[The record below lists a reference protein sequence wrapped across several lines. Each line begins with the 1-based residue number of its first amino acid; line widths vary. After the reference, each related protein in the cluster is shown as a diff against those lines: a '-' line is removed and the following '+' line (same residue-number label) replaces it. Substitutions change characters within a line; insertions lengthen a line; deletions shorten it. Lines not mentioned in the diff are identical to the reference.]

1 MSEIEFKIEEIS
13 DLFTRHMGNI
23 TKMVSKGLE
32 SGAVYVRLGRE
43 KRTNEQNAKQWPM
56 LQDICRHLPKWPRA
70 DGTMCDMTPEKY
82 KDMLTASLF
91 GTEFCLNANQ
101 SGVVAF
107 GVKTSKMNKEIFS
120 QLIEFYYAFGTEKGV
135 QWSEKALE
143 IYDQYKEA
151 KQ

>member
-70 DGTMCDMTPEKY
+70 DGTMCDMTQEKY

-91 GTEFCLNANQ
+91 GTEYCLSADQ
-101 SGVVAF
+101 AVVVAF
-107 GVKTSKMNKEIFS
+107 GVKTSRLNKNEFS
-120 QLIEFYYAFGTEKGV
+120 KLIEFYYSFGTNKGV